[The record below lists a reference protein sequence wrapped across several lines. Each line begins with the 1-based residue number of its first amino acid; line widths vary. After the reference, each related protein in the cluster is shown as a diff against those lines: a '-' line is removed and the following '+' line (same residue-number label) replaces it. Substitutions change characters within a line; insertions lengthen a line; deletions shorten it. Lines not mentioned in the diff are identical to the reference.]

1 MASPNLITANT
12 ILGKTTG
19 LILAN
24 TTTQIFLNNPSGS
37 GKTFK
42 VNTLNLANFSSSV
55 ANTTVAFYAQASLA
69 GTALFITANTSIPA
83 GVTLNIIDKSSQYY
97 LEENTSLGVSAAT
110 ANVMSVTCSYEDI
123 S

>member
-1 MASPNLITANT
+1 MSSPNLITANV

-24 TTTQIFLNNPSGS
+24 TTTQIVLNNPSGS

-42 VNTLNLANFSSSV
+42 VNTLNLANYG
-55 ANTTVAFYAQASLA
+55 NTTANSTVSFYTQASLA
-69 GTALFITANTSIPA
+69 GTALFITANTTIPA
-83 GVTLNIIDKSSQYY
+83 GVTLNLIDKSSQYY
-97 LEENTSLGVSAAT
+97 LEENTSLGISAAT
-110 ANVMSVTCSYEDI
+110 GNVITVTCSYEDI

>member
-1 MASPNLITANT
+1 MASPNLIAANT

-24 TTTQIFLNNPSGS
+24 TTTQIVLNNPSGS

-42 VNTLNLANFSSSV
+42 VNTLNLANYGNTM
-55 ANTTVAFYAQASLA
+55 ANSTVAFYAQASLA

-97 LEENTSLGVSAAT
+97 LEENTSLGISAAT

>member
-1 MASPNLITANT
+1 MASPNLIAANI

-24 TTTQIFLNNPSGS
+24 TTTQIVLNNPSGS

-42 VNTLNLANFSSSV
+42 VNTLNLANFG
-55 ANTTVAFYAQASLA
+55 AATVASTLAFYTQASLA
-69 GTALFITANTSIPA
+69 GTALFITANTTIPS

-97 LEENTSLGVSAAT
+97 LEENTSLGISAAA
-110 ANVMSVTCSYEDI
+110 ANVISITCSYEDI

>member
-1 MASPNLITANT
+1 MASPNLIAANT

-24 TTTQIFLNNPSGS
+24 TTTQIVLNNPSGS

-42 VNTLNLANFSSSV
+42 INTLNIANFSSGP
-55 ANTTVAFYAQASLA
+55 ANTTVSFYTQASLA
-69 GTALFITANTSIPA
+69 GTALVITANTVIPST
-83 GVTLNIIDKSSQYY
+83 VTLTIIDKSSQYY
-97 LEENTSLGVSAAT
+97 LEENTSLGVSSGS
-110 ANVMSVTCSYEDI
+110 ANVMTVTCSYEDI

>member
-1 MASPNLITANT
+1 MASPNLIAANT

-24 TTTQIFLNNPSGS
+24 TTTQIVLNNPSGS

-42 VNTLNLANFSSSV
+42 INTLNLANFGAATIASTLS
-55 ANTTVAFYAQASLA
+55 FYTQASLA
-69 GTALFITANTSIPA
+69 GTALPITANTSIPA
-83 GVTLNIIDKSSQYY
+83 SVTLNIIDKSSQYY
-97 LEENTSLGVSAAT
+97 LEENTSLGISAT
-110 ANVMSVTCSYEDI
+110 AANVISITCSYEDI

>member
-1 MASPNLITANT
+1 
-12 ILGKTTG
+12 

-24 TTTQIFLNNPSGS
+24 TTTQIVLNNPSGS

-42 VNTLNLANFSSSV
+42 VNTLNLANFG
-55 ANTTVAFYAQASLA
+55 TITVASTLSFYTQASLA
-69 GTALFITANTSIPA
+69 GTALGITANTSIPG

-97 LEENTSLGVSAAT
+97 LEENTSLGVSAASGNT
-110 ANVMSVTCSYEDI
+110 ISVTCSYEDI

>member
-1 MASPNLITANT
+1 
-12 ILGKTTG
+12 

-24 TTTQIFLNNPSGS
+24 TTTQIVLNNPSGS

-42 VNTLNLANFSSSV
+42 VNTLNIANFGNAAVYS
-55 ANTTVAFYAQASLA
+55 TVSFYTQASLA

-97 LEENTSLGVSAAT
+97 LEENTSLGISANS
-110 ANVMSVTCSYEDI
+110 ANIISVTCSYEDI

>member
-1 MASPNLITANT
+1 MSSPNLITANV

-24 TTTQIFLNNPSGS
+24 TTTQIVLNNPSGS

-42 VNTLNLANFSSSV
+42 VNTLNLANYGNTV
-55 ANTTVAFYAQASLA
+55 ANSTVSFYTQASLA
-69 GTALFITANTSIPA
+69 GTALFITANTTIPA
-83 GVTLNIIDKSSQYY
+83 GVTLNLIDKSSQYY
-97 LEENTSLGVSAAT
+97 LEENTSLGISAAT
-110 ANVMSVTCSYEDI
+110 GNVITVTCSYEDI